1 MLSIPMTEELLSDD
15 EIITAVLEGRTQDFE
30 TLVHRYSAKI
40 VKFISGM
47 TADRDEAQ
55 SIAQDVF
62 FKIYQNLPFYK
73 KQNNFSAYIFKIAK
87 NMTLNWLNRQKRT
100 VFFSRLLGRDMNQ
113 VPFREA
119 PARADDP
126 EAAERDEKIT
136 QSLRRLPE
144 EQRIA
149 LILKIYLEFSY
160 KQIQEISGWSVPK
173 IETLISRA
181 KSRLKND
188 ISMQERTADIVLKAR
203 KK

>member
-1 MLSIPMTEELLSDD
+1 MTNELLSDD
-15 EIITAVLEGRTQDFE
+15 EIITSVLEGRTRDFE
-30 TLVHRYSAKI
+30 ILIHRYSGKI
-40 VKFISGM
+40 INFINSM

-62 FKIYQNLPFYK
+62 FKIYQNLPYYK
-73 KQNNFSAYIFKIAK
+73 KQNNFSAFVFKIAK

-100 VFFSRLLGRDMNQ
+100 VFFSRLLGREFNQ
-113 VPFREA
+113 VPFIQA
-119 PARADDP
+119 PSHTVDQ
-126 EAAERDEKIT
+126 EQSERDEKII
-136 QSLRRLPE
+136 QNLRYLPE

-160 KQIQEISGWSVPK
+160 KQIREISGWSIPK

-181 KSRLKND
+181 KSRLKKN
-188 ISMQERTADIVLKAR
+188 INLQEKNSGFVLKAR